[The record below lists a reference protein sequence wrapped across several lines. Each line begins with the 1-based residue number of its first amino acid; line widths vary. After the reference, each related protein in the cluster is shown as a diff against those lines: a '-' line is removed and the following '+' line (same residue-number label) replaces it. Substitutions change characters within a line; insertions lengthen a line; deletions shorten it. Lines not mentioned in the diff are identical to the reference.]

1 MKKLIIL
8 ISAILITS
16 CNQEYKVVKTEVVKG
31 KISAKGYGSLGLKSS
46 YSRIY
51 IQDSK
56 STRNIVVDW
65 RDDNSFKIGDSVLF
79 VLQQVEKIK

>member
-16 CNQEYKVVKTEVVKG
+16 CEHEYTVVKTEVIKG
-31 KISAKGYGSLGLKSS
+31 KISVKEYGVLGSKSS
-46 YSRIY
+46 YSTIY

-56 STRNIVVDW
+56 STRSIVVDW